1 MTLVFVFPTN
11 SGCNFSGLQ
20 PEGKEK
26 GEKKK
31 DFPFYQAKAKQTKW
45 KFRNFP
51 FGLHYSL

>member
-1 MTLVFVFPTN
+1 MTLVLYFQQTVAEIFLVSN
-11 SGCNFSGLQ
+11 RRKRKR
-20 PEGKEK
+20 EKE
-26 GEKKK
+26 KK